1 MSYENTTVPATTLNA
16 ETSPPLSEKKP
27 FLQSLTEDWWAVL
40 IGSTIIIAALVITGT
55 VTGFKFTVPVYQW
68 ANTDDL
74 LNKVLTGSNLLLI
87 ATIGILFAILSSVAI
102 RLSGGSIRNYLAG
115 FSLVFVIGI
124 ISLIIAG
131 NKTISYYG
139 IEYVVFALVIGLL
152 IGNLTKIPDWL
163 REAARSEFFIKTGLV
178 ILGTS
183 VLFTDIV
190 KAGLPGILQ
199 AVLVVSVV
207 WFFALWLSRKLKV
220 DDEFGVILA
229 SAVAICGVSA
239 AIVAAG
245 AIKGDKKKLSYV
257 TTLVLLVAIPMMILQ
272 PWLIKALHIPE
283 IVGGAWLGGT
293 LDTTASVTAAAA
305 LVGPAALKAGVI
317 IKFSQNVLIGVA
329 AFFIA
334 IWWTYRK
341 GTNANA
347 SSVGLSSSNDVRL
360 SPSKPTSTDQ
370 TPTEK
375 PGLGVVWE
383 RFPKFVLGFIAAS
396 LIFSFLIPVDT
407 AKSVS
412 GILNSLRTV
421 WFALAFVAIGLEARF
436 TDLVKIEGGRPAV
449 AFIGAQLFNILW
461 TLIWAWL
468 LFGGILLATPDI
480 K

>member
-1 MSYENTTVPATTLNA
+1 MSPANTNLVAV
-16 ETSPPLSEKKP
+16 SPDREA
-27 FLQSLTEDWWAVL
+27 LQQPSTKRSFFSSLTEDWWAVL
-40 IGSTIIIAALVITGT
+40 IGGTIIVGALIIVLA
-55 VTGFKFTVPVYQW
+55 VPGFKFRVPVYQW
-68 ANTDDL
+68 ATAGDL
-74 LNKVLTGSNLLLI
+74 ADKVLTASNLMLI
-87 ATIGILFAILSSVAI
+87 AGIGILFAVLSSVAI
-102 RLSGGSIRNYLAG
+102 ALSGGSLPPYLKG
-115 FSLVFVIGI
+115 FFLVFVLGVL
-124 ISLIIAG
+124 SLIMAG

-139 IEYVVFALVIGLL
+139 IEYVIFALIIGLL
-152 IGNLTKIPDWL
+152 IGNLTTLPGWL
-163 REAARSEFFIKTGLV
+163 KEAARSEFFIKTGLV

-207 WFFALWLSRKLKV
+207 WFFALWLSRRLKV

-239 AIVAAG
+239 AIVASG
-245 AIKGDKKKLSYV
+245 AIRGDKKKLSYI

-272 PWLIKALHIPE
+272 PWLVKVLHLPE

-341 GTNANA
+341 GAN
-347 SSVGLSSSNDVRL
+347 
-360 SPSKPTSTDQ
+360 
-370 TPTEK
+370 TPAQGDTEK

-396 LIFSFLIPVDT
+396 LLFSFWIPADT

-436 TDLVKIEGGRPAV
+436 TDLVKTEGGRPAI
-449 AFIGAQLFNILW
+449 AFMGAQLFNILW
-461 TLIWAWL
+461 TLLWAWL
-468 LFGGILLATPDI
+468 LFGGILLAAPDI

>member
-1 MSYENTTVPATTLNA
+1 MSYENTTVPAATLNA
-16 ETSPPLSEKKP
+16 ETLPPLPEKKS
-27 FLQSLTEDWWAVL
+27 FLGSLTEDWWAVL
-40 IGSTIIIAALVITGT
+40 IGSTIIIGALVI
-55 VTGFKFTVPVYQW
+55 VAAITGFKFTVPVYQW
-68 ANTDDL
+68 ANTSDL
-74 LNKVLTGSNLLLI
+74 VNKVLTGPNLLLI
-87 ATIGILFAILSSVAI
+87 AGIGILFAILSSVAI
-102 RLSGGSIRNYLAG
+102 GLSGGSIRNYLTG

-139 IEYVVFALVIGLL
+139 VEYVVFALIIGLL

-207 WFFALWLSRKLKV
+207 WFFALWLSRRLKV

-341 GTNANA
+341 GATAPDA
-347 SSVGLSSSNDVRL
+347 RL
-360 SPSKPTSTDQ
+360 SPSKPA
-370 TPTEK
+370 PTEK

-407 AKSVS
+407 AKSVG
-412 GILNSLRTV
+412 GILNSLRTI

-436 TDLVKIEGGRPAV
+436 TDLVKIEGGRPAI

>member
-1 MSYENTTVPATTLNA
+1 MSYENTTVPAASLKA
-16 ETSPPLSEKKP
+16 ETLPPLQEKRS
-27 FLQSLTEDWWAVL
+27 FFGSLTEDWWAVL
-40 IGSTIIIAALVITGT
+40 IGSTIIIGALVI
-55 VTGFKFTVPVYQW
+55 VAAITGFKFTTPVYQW
-68 ANTDDL
+68 ATTDDL
-74 LNKVLTGSNLLLI
+74 LNKVLTGPNLLLI
-87 ATIGILFAILSSVAI
+87 AGIGILFAILSSVAI
-102 RLSGGSIRNYLAG
+102 GLSGGSIRNYLSG

-139 IEYVVFALVIGLL
+139 VEYVVFALVIGLL

-245 AIKGDKKKLSYV
+245 AIKGDKKKLSYI

-272 PWLIKALHIPE
+272 PWLIKALNIPE

-341 GTNANA
+341 GANA
-347 SSVGLSSSNDVRL
+347 
-360 SPSKPTSTDQ
+360 Q
-370 TPTEK
+370 APTEK

-421 WFALAFVAIGLEARF
+421 WFSLAFVAIGLEARF
-436 TDLVKIEGGRPAV
+436 TDLVKIEGGRPAI

-468 LFGGILLATPDI
+468 LFGGILLAVPDI